1 MAHLALSL
9 AVGLPLKHVRHYTSV
24 QGMLA
29 FLQCFDLT
37 SVFSSL
43 LFPFFPFFSFNGKV
57 SFANVFDMLVKL
69 P

>member
-9 AVGLPLKHVRHYTSV
+9 AVGLPLKLVCHHTSA
-24 QGMLA
+24 QRMLA
-29 FLQCFDLT
+29 FLQCFDLA
-37 SVFSSL
+37 SVFSSF